1 MHELS
6 LAASML
12 GIVEQ
17 TARREGFARVASIR
31 LAIGRLSCVMPEALR
46 FCFESVTRGT
56 VAEGARLDID
66 EIEGVGRCPQ
76 CERTTALDE
85 PYGACPEC
93 AVALVVTAGQEMRVL
108 EVEGA

>member
-1 MHELS
+1 MHEVA
-6 LAASML
+6 LAGSML

-17 TARREGFARVASIR
+17 AARSEGLARVSAIR
-31 LAIGRLSCVMPEALR
+31 VSIGRLSCVMPDALR

-66 EIEGVGRCPQ
+66 EVNGAGRCPR
-76 CERTTALDE
+76 CERGVAMDE
-85 PYGACPEC
+85 PYGVCPDC
-93 AVALVVTAGQEMRVL
+93 GVPLVVTAGREMRVM